1 MKLTKDTILKQIR
14 KKTSRPMKVS
24 EIARA
29 LGITEVQRR
38 EFRNHVKQMAE
49 AGTLVRLRGGRYG
62 LPDEMN
68 LITGILHGH
77 PNGYGFLVPD
87 KSEQDGDIYIG
98 PKHTSG
104 AMHKDKVVAR
114 IESQGGSERPEG
126 RIIRILERTTTSL
139 VGLFEPFDRDG
150 WIIPMEDKYFHDIFV
165 SGKNKL
171 GAKSG
176 QMVVVEIISYPDK
189 HQPPIGKVVEVLG
202 YSDDP
207 QVELNSI
214 FRKFGTRTDFP
225 LKVLEQ
231 AEKATT
237 LLSEKDKKNR
247 RDLTDWIIFT
257 IDGETAKDFDD
268 AVSLQMTDEGFRL
281 GVHIADV
288 SHYIKKDSALDKEA
302 LERGT
307 SIYFPN
313 GVIPMLPF
321 ELSNDTCSLKPNVK
335 RLTLTA
341 LLDFDREGNVIK
353 SEFFDSIIKSC
364 TRFTYTEV
372 AQLLEKGDTGKK
384 HSKVM
389 EVLKNMHRL
398 SRILRKQ
405 RFKSGSVDFQVPE
418 PEVHISDEG
427 KVEKIIKA
435 QHNEA
440 HELIEE
446 FMLAANQAAA
456 RYLFERKIPSIH
468 RIHESPDEKKIME
481 FHEFVTGFGL
491 RLRSPGDIQ
500 STDLQNL
507 LKKVRGKPEER
518 VVNTLLLRTMKRA
531 QYSQKD
537 PGHYCLGFE
546 HYTHFTSPIRRYP
559 DLITHRLL
567 KASLT
572 QKFSGHEKKRLAREM
587 TEIAEHSTLREGKAT
602 EVEREI
608 SDLRRAQYMADKIG
622 KSFTGTIV
630 SVTPFGFFVELIEVF
645 VEGLVHVSSLTD
657 DYYIHIEPEHK
668 WRGQRRHKVYK
679 IGDRVKVKVAKVD
692 LALRRIDL
700 ALM

>member
-1 MKLTKDTILKQIR
+1 MKLTQDTIIRNIR

-24 EIARA
+24 ELARA
-29 LGITEVQRR
+29 LAINEVQRR
-38 EFRNHVKQMAE
+38 EFRNHIKKMAA

-87 KSEQDGDIYIG
+87 NGEQEGDIYIS
-98 PKHTSG
+98 PKNTSG

-114 IESQGGSERPEG
+114 IESQGGSGRPEG
-126 RIIRILERTTTSL
+126 RIIRILERSTTSL
-139 VGLFEPFDRDG
+139 VGLFEPLDQDG
-150 WIIPMEDKYFHDIFV
+150 WIIPMDDKYFHDIFV

-171 GAKSG
+171 GAKNG
-176 QMVVVEIISYPDK
+176 QVVVVEIISYPEK

-202 YSDDP
+202 YSNDP

-214 FRKFGTRTDFP
+214 FRKFGIRTDFP

-231 AEKATT
+231 AKKATAR
-237 LLSEKDKKNR
+237 LNENDKKNR
-247 RDLTDWIIFT
+247 RDLTDWTIFT

-268 AVSLQMTDEGFRL
+268 AVSLQVTDEGFRL

-288 SHYIKKDSALDKEA
+288 SHYIRKNSALDKEA

-321 ELSNDTCSLKPNVK
+321 ELSNDICSLKPNVK

-341 LLDFDREGNVIK
+341 LLDFDRKGNMVK
-353 SEFFDSIIKSC
+353 SEFFDSVIKSC
-364 TRFTYTEV
+364 TRLTYTEV
-372 AQLLEKGDTGKK
+372 AQLLEKGDTEKK
-384 HSKVM
+384 HSEVID
-389 EVLKNMHRL
+389 VLKNMHRL

-405 RFKSGSVDFQVPE
+405 RFKNGSVDFQVPE
-418 PEVHISDEG
+418 LEVHINTEG
-427 KVEKIIKA
+427 EVEKIIKA
-435 QHNEA
+435 PHNEA

-446 FMLAANQAAA
+446 FMLSANQAVA
-456 RYLFERKIPSIH
+456 RYLFEQKTPSIH
-468 RIHESPDEKKIME
+468 RIHESPDARKIVE
-481 FHEFVTGFGL
+481 FQDFVAGFGL
-491 RLRSPGDIQ
+491 HLRSPGDIQ

-559 DLITHRLL
+559 DLVTHRLL

-572 QKFSGHEKKRLAREM
+572 QKFSGHEKKRLAEEM
-587 TEIAEHSTLREGKAT
+587 TEIAEHSTLREGRAT

-608 SDLRRAQYMADKIG
+608 NDLRRAQFMTDKIG

-630 SVTPFGFFVELIEVF
+630 GVTPFGFFVELIEVF

-679 IGDRVKVKVAKVD
+679 IGDRVRVKVAKVD
-692 LALRRIDL
+692 LVLRRIDL
-700 ALM
+700 SLV